1 MTNSGVGISSLS
13 QRIFNIRWL
22 IIGVIGLLI
31 FFLEFNEHPTALQQ
45 FDRVFTSE
53 VFFLETFLI
62 TIGLTVSW
70 LMSSIREKSSTLNIL
85 EAKNNLSQQ
94 LTKAKDWYLVTELLV
109 DFPRSILPLAGS
121 SLLVYSPQ
129 SDQFE
134 VTSYWVSELHNIVPA
149 IHFHGMT
156 ACERCSTSS
165 SLELRAIGGD
175 CLHEHNQIPGYDCY
189 CLPLNYNG
197 SLAALMHFCLPNEE
211 ILTQEQIDLINSLA
225 PEMAVALK
233 VAEENH
239 TRQKL
244 LAEKTAE
251 EVRKGIT
258 RDMHDMLAQNLAY
271 LQLKLDQMA
280 NDHHIQD
287 VSELEGQ
294 LLRLRDVSNESY
306 ELVRG
311 TLGALHPNNASRLG
325 DILFHLANTFAER
338 GEFEVEFFQDGNAR
352 RLDPQVMHNVY
363 QLYRE
368 ALSNIYK
375 HARANHV
382 TTNLDW
388 YEDKFTLRVID
399 DGLGF
404 NPREVEQYNH
414 YGLASMLERVK
425 QLDGQLLIE
434 SGPGVGTCIDVTI
447 HLAHS
452 NGTSTE
458 NQII

>member
-1 MTNSGVGISSLS
+1 
-13 QRIFNIRWL
+13 
-22 IIGVIGLLI
+22 
-31 FFLEFNEHPTALQQ
+31 
-45 FDRVFTSE
+45 
-53 VFFLETFLI
+53 
-62 TIGLTVSW
+62 
-70 LMSSIREKSSTLNIL
+70 MSSIRDKTSTLNIL

-94 LTKAKDWYLVTELLV
+94 LTRVKDWYLVTELLV
-109 DFPRSILPLAGS
+109 EFPRTLLPLAGS

-134 VTSYWVSELHNIVPA
+134 VTSYWVSDLHNIIPA
-149 IHFHGMT
+149 VHFHGMT
-156 ACERCSTSS
+156 ACQRCSTSS
-165 SLELRAIGGD
+165 SFELRAIGQD
-175 CLHEHNQIPGYDCY
+175 CFQAHNQIPGYDCY
-189 CLPLNYNG
+189 CLPLKYNG
-197 SLAALMHFCLPNEE
+197 SLAALMHFCLPEE
-211 ILTQEQIDLINSLA
+211 GVLTQDQIDLINSLA
-225 PEMAVALK
+225 PEMAIALN

-271 LQLKLDQMA
+271 LQLKLDQLA
-280 NDHHIQD
+280 TSPDSFEDSQ
-287 VSELEGQ
+287 LEGQ
-294 LLRLRDVSNESY
+294 LLKLRDVSNESY

-325 DILFHLANTFAER
+325 DILLHLANTFAER
-338 GEFEVEFFQDGNAR
+338 GEFEIEFIRNGNPR
-352 RLDPQVMHNVY
+352 RLDPLVMHNVY

-404 NPREVEQYNH
+404 NPREVEGYNH

-425 QLDGQLLIE
+425 QLEGKLLIE
-434 SGPGVGTCIDVTI
+434 SEPGAGTCIDVTVY
-447 HLAHS
+447 LTRS
-452 NGTSTE
+452 NGSSTE